1 MPSRRTLRRP
11 VALSAVAACAAL
23 AGGLLSVQ
31 SASAA
36 GTRIHD
42 IQGRTR
48 ISPLAGK
55 QVGDVPGIVTAVRA
69 FGSSRGFWVQDP
81 HPDNDP
87 ATSEAVF
94 VFTGKE
100 TPAVAVGDALT
111 FSGTVSEYYPGGKD
125 AGGQSVTE
133 ITDATWTVDAGKQ
146 PLPAPVKL
154 DASTIPA
161 AYAPRAGGKSIE
173 ALTLRPAKYALD
185 RLESLEGMRVAL
197 SDARV
202 VGPTNTHHELWA
214 TATPDHHR
222 TARGGT
228 LYGSYADPNGGR
240 IKVQSLIPPAQAPAP
255 PELRA
260 PEGRPFPVA
269 NVGDRL
275 TGTTAGPLDYDN
287 FGGYTVQAT
296 ELGTLAAHTPAP
308 EVTRKQTADE
318 LAVATYNVENLAPD
332 NPRSKFDRL
341 AKGLVHHLAAPDVVA
356 LEEVQDDSGA
366 KDDGTVTAGATLK
379 KLTDAVKAAG
389 GPAYA
394 WRSIDPQNDQDGGQP
409 GGNIRVAF
417 LFNPQR
423 VAFTD
428 VKGGDATTPVE
439 VVDDHGR
446 AGLSASPGRIAPADA
461 AWKSSRKPLVG
472 EFALRGKPD
481 RRVFVIA
488 NHFNSKGGDQGLDSR
503 FQPPARSSETQRT
516 AQAKLVNGFV
526 KELLAKDP
534 KADVVV
540 AGDLNDYQFSPALK
554 TLTGGGVLTDQ
565 VTRLPVAERY
575 SYVYQGNSQ
584 VLDHLLTSRALTR
597 TDYDIV
603 HINAEYADQTS
614 DHDPQVLRIKP

>member
-48 ISPLAGK
+48 ISPLVGK

-111 FSGTVSEYYPGGKD
+111 FGGTVSEYYPGGKD

-133 ITDATWTVDAGKQ
+133 ITDATWTVGAGKQ
-146 PLPAPVKL
+146 PLPTPVKL

-161 AYAPRAGGKSIE
+161 AYAPRAGGRSIE
-173 ALTLRPAKYALD
+173 SLTLRPTKYALD

-240 IKVQSLIPPAQAPAP
+240 IKVQSLIPFSQ
-255 PELRA
+255 
-260 PEGRPFPVA
+260 RPFPVA
-269 NVGDRL
+269 DVGDRL

-332 NPRSKFDRL
+332 NPQSKFDRL
-341 AKGLVHHLAAPDVVA
+341 AKGLVHNLAAPDVVA

-366 KDDGTVTAGATLK
+366 KDDGTVTAGVTLK

-389 GPAYA
+389 GPAYE

-428 VKGGDATTPVE
+428 VKGGDATTPVK

-503 FQPPARSSETQRT
+503 FQPPARTSETQRT

-526 KELLAKDP
+526 KGLLAKDP

-584 VLDHLLTSRALTR
+584 VLDHLLTSQALTR